1 MFCCWLVDQEPSGT
15 DVVAGKLQSLAA
27 VFSREG
33 AERLREELQSMGMDC
48 LRKASAAAGLPLRAG
63 GKSLPAFDLR
73 SALLTLLA
81 HVTSASGADGQ
92 EQA

>member
-1 MFCCWLVDQEPSGT
+1 MGIGDQEPPG
-15 DVVAGKLQSLAA
+15 DEAA
-27 VFSREG
+27 VVKLESLTAVYWMEG
-33 AERLREELQSMGMDC
+33 AERLREELQSMGMDF

-73 SALLTLLA
+73 SVLLTLPA